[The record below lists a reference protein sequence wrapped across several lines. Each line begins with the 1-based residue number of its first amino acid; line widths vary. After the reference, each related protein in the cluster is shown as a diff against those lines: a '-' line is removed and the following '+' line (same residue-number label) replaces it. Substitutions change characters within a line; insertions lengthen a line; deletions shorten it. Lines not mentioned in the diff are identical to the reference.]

1 MHYYQFNIK
10 DYKSHTGHLDLL
22 EDLAYRRLLDWC
34 YLHER
39 PLPLDETEIAR
50 QIGMRSHTE
59 CIATVLCEFFTWTDE
74 GYISERVQREIDAV
88 NRKSES
94 ARTSAKA
101 RWNKGLDAN
110 ALPTQSEGNATHNP
124 LPITQDPVRKRGTRL
139 DPDCLLS
146 AEWAEFCK
154 EKRPDL
160 VPREVF
166 DSFRD
171 YWIAKAG
178 QAGVKLDWDATWR
191 NWVRS
196 QKSTSFKPQT
206 QLTVPSRPERDPA
219 LVKLDEDRKK
229 REQIPLEIRQQLQ
242 TILRR

>member
-88 NRKSES
+88 NRKSKK
-94 ARTSAKA
+94 ARDSAKA

-110 ALPTQSEGNATHNP
+110 ALPTQSESNATHNP
-124 LPITQDPVRKRGTRL
+124 LPITHNPVKKRGTRL

-146 AEWAEFCK
+146 DEWANFCK

-160 VPREVF
+160 TAREVF
-166 DSFRD
+166 ESFKD
-171 YWIAKAG
+171 YWIAQAG
-178 QAGVKLDWDATWR
+178 QKGVKLDWDATWR
-191 NWVRS
+191 NWVRN
-196 QKSTSFKPQT
+196 QKMKPGT

-242 TILRR
+242 TILRRPS

>member
-1 MHYYQFNIK
+1 M
-10 DYKSHTGHLDLL
+10 
-22 EDLAYRRLLDWC
+22 
-34 YLHER
+34 
-39 PLPLDETEIAR
+39 
-50 QIGMRSHTE
+50 
-59 CIATVLCEFFTWTDE
+59 TDE

-124 LPITQDPVRKRGTRL
+124 LPITHNPVKKRGTRL
-139 DPDCLLS
+139 DPDLLIS
-146 AEWAEFCK
+146 KEWADFCK

-160 VPREVF
+160 SPREVF

-171 YWIAKAG
+171 YWVAQPEQK
-178 QAGVKLDWDATWR
+178 GVKTDWDATWR
-191 NWVRS
+191 NWVRN
-196 QKSTSFKPQT
+196 QKAKTFSPG

-229 REQIPLEIRQQLQ
+229 REQIPLEVRQQLQ